1 MLTLTMCVLPEPGQG
16 GEEARILIV
25 EDDRELRRIMRD
37 VLEDEGYLVETAP
50 DGRQAVARAAERRPE
65 LVVLDMS
72 LPELNGDGVASR
84 LREQYPDPPPIL
96 LVTADGSA
104 AGKARQVGAFAYL
117 SKPLEL
123 EEFVSVVRRGLH
135 RA

>member
-1 MLTLTMCVLPEPGQG
+1 MLAAAMCVLSEPGN
-16 GEEARILIV
+16 GEERAPILIV
-25 EDDRELRRIMRD
+25 EDDRELRRIMRA
-37 VLEDEGYLVETAP
+37 VLEDEGFLVETAP
-50 DGRQAVARAAERRPE
+50 DGRQAVARAAERCPA
-65 LVVLDMS
+65 LVVLDMT

-84 LREQYPDPPPIL
+84 LREQYRDPPPIL

-104 AGKARQVGAFAYL
+104 PGKARQVGAYAYL

-123 EEFVSVVRRGLH
+123 EEFVSVIRRGLQ